1 MNTTPW
7 RNLSAAQ
14 LDWAYDQ
21 TQHANNMREVLT
33 RCAEKS
39 AAVWARGVRPVQL
52 PYGTDPIETLHWYRS
67 DVANAPVV
75 FLIHG
80 GAWRSGRA
88 QDYAFGVEWL
98 LALGVDVVIPDFAS
112 VLDTQGLLLPMA
124 LQLQQALKL
133 VAKHSLTMQCDA
145 SRIYVC
151 GHSSG
156 AHLAACLPTLD
167 WQVTGFG
174 KAPMAGLLCCSG
186 MFDLEPVSL
195 SSRSSYVTFDAA
207 SLAQLSPLQHPHAFD
222 MPVRVLCGMRESPEF
237 KRQSYEFHDMLLSHQ
252 TNAQLH
258 WGEGLNHFEILETLE
273 TADGFFG
280 QALAALIR

>member
-1 MNTTPW
+1 MKPTPW
-7 RNLSAAQ
+7 RKLSAAQ

-52 PYGTDPIETLHWYRS
+52 PYGTSSVETLHWYRS
-67 DVANAPVV
+67 HAANAPVV

-112 VLDTQGLLLPMA
+112 VHDTQGLLLPMA
-124 LQLQQALKL
+124 LQLQQALTL
-133 VAKHSLTMQCDA
+133 VAKQSPAMQCDA

-174 KAPMAGLLCCSG
+174 IAPMAGLMCCSG
-186 MFDLEPVSL
+186 LFDLEPVSF

-207 SLAQLSPLQHPHAFD
+207 CLKQLSPVQHLNAFD
-222 MPVRVLCGMRESPEF
+222 MPVRVLCGTHESPEF
-237 KRQSYEFHDMLLSHQ
+237 MRQSSEFHDVLLHHRA
-252 TNAQLH
+252 NVQLQ

-273 TADGFFG
+273 TANGFFG
-280 QALAALIR
+280 QTLAALIR